1 MLKPFTVPVR
11 NYNFTIAVIG
21 DTEAGRE
28 SALALADAGRDVFL
42 FGSPDKPLESMLT
55 HSNILCFMGSRVQ
68 RITGSSGAFQ
78 ITIDSNND
86 SASGVPQQIPVGA
99 VILGEKM
106 RGLMDC
112 LQPED
117 GVGREVTASM
127 QTAGV
132 SGIPFYYPGMTSVS
146 GLFVADPPGIQVSDR
161 KKGMAA
167 AALAAA
173 IMPRGPR
180 QNKGYTVT
188 VNDSQCRGCGRCVA
202 TCPYRAITMRANDIG
217 GWVAMVDEALCKGC
231 GNCISVCPTNAADS
245 PFRSRMFLERTLE
258 EILV

>member
-1 MLKPFTVPVR
+1 MLP
-11 NYNFTIAVIG
+11 
-21 DTEAGRE
+21 
-28 SALALADAGRDVFL
+28 
-42 FGSPDKPLESMLT
+42 

-68 RITGSSGAFQ
+68 SITGSSGAFQ

-86 SASGVPQQIPVGA
+86 SATGVPQQIPVGA

-106 RGLMDC
+106 RGLMAC

-127 QTAGV
+127 QAAGV

-258 EILV
+258 EILA